1 MKRNFAVKMNRQER
15 LEKELKLDRIIRG
28 VVLALIALGIPWGA
42 YVMWIGF
49 YLYGSAVFAS
59 VLCYMAGLRVLN
71 KIMRSERQE
80 LDEAERSETDVQ

>member
-1 MKRNFAVKMNRQER
+1 MNRQDM
-15 LEKELKLDRIIRG
+15 LKKELRLDKIIRG
-28 VVLALIALGIPWGA
+28 VVLALILLGIPWGA

-71 KIMRSERQE
+71 KIMHFERQE
-80 LDEAERSETDVQ
+80 LDEAERGETDVQ